1 MPSRHR
7 FHYSKA
13 QSMKKPRLSFW
24 QIWNMSFGF
33 LGIQFGFALQNGN
46 VSRIFQTLGAEID
59 QIPIL
64 WIAAPVTGLI
74 IQPIIGH
81 MSDHTW
87 TRLGRRRPYFLVGA
101 ILAST
106 ALILMPNSPGLWMAV
121 GMLWIMDASINI
133 SMEPFRAFVGDMM
146 PDEQRTLGFTM
157 QSFFIGIGA
166 FVASW
171 LPYALSEWFHISNSA
186 PEGEIPMTVRLSFY
200 LGGGVFLLAVLW
212 TVLRT
217 REYSPEEMQSF
228 QASAGDSQPS
238 QAESVE
244 PVVKYLR
251 RGIIWTL
258 VGLLIAWPIFRFSLE
273 KELYILSG
281 GFGLFGLL
289 QLATAAMIS
298 AGKERSALVSIIT
311 DLYRMPL
318 TMRQLAVVQFFS
330 WFALFSMWIYTTPAV
345 TQHMYHT
352 TDTTSE
358 VYNEGA
364 NLVSGMM
371 GWYNLFAAA
380 FGLLLLPL
388 LARLT
393 NRRITHSIA
402 LVVGGLGLASIL
414 VLNNPQHMIFSMIGV
429 GLAWASILAM
439 PYAILTG
446 ALPAHKMGVYMG
458 IFNFFIV
465 IPQILAATILGFM
478 VRSLFGGDSIYALL
492 TGGISLLVASVLIL
506 FVKDTH

>member
-1 MPSRHR
+1 
-7 FHYSKA
+7 
-13 QSMKKPRLSFW
+13 MKKPRLSFW

-74 IQPIIGH
+74 MQPIIGH
-81 MSDHTW
+81 MSDRTW
-87 TRLGRRRPYFLVGA
+87 GMLGRRRPYFTVGA
-101 ILAST
+101 ILASI
-106 ALILMPNSPGLWMAV
+106 ALILMPNSPGLWIAV

-133 SMEPFRAFVGDMM
+133 SMEPFRAFVGDML
-146 PDEQRTLGFTM
+146 PNNQRTLGFTM

-171 LPYALSEWFHISNSA
+171 LPYILSEWFHISNTA
-186 PEGEIPMTVRLSFY
+186 PEGEIPQTVRLSFY
-200 LGGGVFLLAVLW
+200 LGGAVFLLAVLW
-212 TVLRT
+212 TVIRT
-217 REYSPEEMQSF
+217 REYSPEELESF
-228 QASAGDSQPS
+228 QEETDKSKTGMEQT
-238 QAESVE
+238 VE
-244 PVVKYLR
+244 PLSKYLR
-251 RGIIWTL
+251 RGIIWTV
-258 VGLLIAWPIFRFSLE
+258 VGGVIAWPIFKYGLE
-273 KELYILSG
+273 KELYILAG
-281 GFGLFGLL
+281 GFGLFGIL
-289 QLATAAMIS
+289 QLLSAALIS
-298 AGKERSALVSIIT
+298 GRREESGLVSIMT
-311 DLYRMPL
+311 DLYRMPQ
-318 TMRQLAVVQFFS
+318 TMKQLAVVQFFS

-345 TQHMYHT
+345 TQTMYGT
-352 TDTTSE
+352 TDTTSAA
-358 VYNEGA
+358 YNEGA
-364 NLVSGMM
+364 NLVSGMF

-393 NRRITHSIA
+393 NRKITHSIA
-402 LVVGGLGLASIL
+402 LVIGGLGLASIL
-414 VLNNPQHMIFSMIGV
+414 VLNNPHLMIFSMIGI

-446 ALPAHKMGVYMG
+446 SLPHNKMGIYMG

-478 VRSLFGGDSIYALL
+478 VKSLFGGNSIYALL
-492 TGGISLLVASVLIL
+492 TGGISLLVAAVLIL
-506 FVKDTH
+506 FVKDVYTKS

>member
-1 MPSRHR
+1 M
-7 FHYSKA
+7 A
-13 QSMKKPRLSFW
+13 KKPRLSFW

-46 VSRIFQTLGAEID
+46 VSRIFQTLGADID

-74 IQPIIGH
+74 IQPIIGY
-81 MSDHTW
+81 MSDKTW
-87 TRLGRRRPYFLVGA
+87 NRLGRRRPYFLVGA

-106 ALILMPNSPGLWMAV
+106 ALFLMPNSPGLWMAV

-133 SMEPFRAFVGDMM
+133 TMEPFRAFVGDML
-146 PDEQRTLGFTM
+146 PDDQRTKGFTM

-171 LPYALSEWFHISNSA
+171 LPYALSEWFHISNTA

-217 REYSPEEMQSF
+217 KEYNPEELKSF
-228 QASAGDSQPS
+228 
-238 QAESVE
+238 AEEEGKAVDAKDDKPD
-244 PVVKYLR
+244 PVRKYWR
-251 RGIIWTL
+251 RGIIWSL
-258 VGLLIAWPIFRFSLE
+258 VGLVFAWPVYQYELE
-273 KELYILSG
+273 KELYILAG
-281 GFGLFGLL
+281 GLATFGVL
-289 QLATAAMIS
+289 QLASAALI
-298 AGKERSALVSIIT
+298 AGKKEKNGLVSIVT
-311 DLYRMPL
+311 DLYHMPL
-318 TMRQLAVVQFFS
+318 TMRQLAIVQFFS

-345 TQHMYHT
+345 TQTLYHT
-352 TDTTSE
+352 VDTTTE
-358 VYNEGA
+358 AYNEGA
-364 NLVSGMM
+364 NLVSGMF

-380 FGLLLLPL
+380 FGLVLLPF

-393 NRRITHSIA
+393 NRKITHSIA
-402 LVVGGLGLASIL
+402 LVVGGVGLASIM
-414 VLNNPQHMIFSMIGV
+414 VLNNPQHMIFSMIGI

-446 ALPAHKMGVYMG
+446 SLPAHKMGVYMG

-478 VRSLFGGDSIYALL
+478 VKTLYGGDSIYALV
-492 TGGISLLVASVLIL
+492 TGGVSMAVAAVLIL
-506 FVKDTH
+506 FVKDTNPK

>member
-1 MPSRHR
+1 
-7 FHYSKA
+7 
-13 QSMKKPRLSFW
+13 MKKPRLSFW

-81 MSDHTW
+81 MSDNTW
-87 TRLGRRRPYFLVGA
+87 GRLGRRRPYFLVGA
-101 ILAST
+101 IMASI
-106 ALILMPNSPGLWMAV
+106 ALILMPNSPGLWIAV

-133 SMEPFRAFVGDMM
+133 SMEPFRAFVGDML

-171 LPYALSEWFHISNSA
+171 LPYILSEWFKISNTA

-200 LGGGVFLLAVLW
+200 MGGGVFLLAVLW
-212 TVLRT
+212 TVIRT
-217 REYSPEEMQSF
+217 REYSPEELQSF
-228 QASAGDSQPS
+228 EESKVESQKS
-238 QAESVE
+238 KVETTE
-244 PVVKYLR
+244 PVIKYLR
-251 RGIIWTL
+251 RGIIWTV
-258 VGLLIAWPIFRFSLE
+258 VGLIIAWPIYQYSLA
-273 KELYILSG
+273 KELYILAG
-281 GFGLFGLL
+281 GFGLFGIL
-289 QLATAAMIS
+289 QLLVAAMIS
-298 AGKERSALVSIIT
+298 GHREKNGLVSIIT

-318 TMRQLAVVQFFS
+318 TMKQLAVVQFFS
-330 WFALFSMWIYTTPAV
+330 WFALFSMWIYTTSAV
-345 TQHMYHT
+345 THHMYET

-358 VYNEGA
+358 IYNEGA
-364 NLVSGMM
+364 NLVSGMF

-388 LARLT
+388 LAKLT
-393 NRRITHSIA
+393 NRKITHSIA
-402 LVVGGLGLASIL
+402 LVVGGIGLASIMI
-414 VLNNPQHMIFSMIGV
+414 LNNPQHMIFSMIGI
-429 GLAWASILAM
+429 GLAWASILSM

-446 ALPAHKMGVYMG
+446 SLPQHKMGVYMG

-478 VRSLFGGDSIYALL
+478 VKTIFGGDSIYALL
-492 TGGISLLVASVLIL
+492 TGGISLLVAAVLIH
-506 FVKDTH
+506 FVKDGKSKV

>member
-1 MPSRHR
+1 
-7 FHYSKA
+7 
-13 QSMKKPRLSFW
+13 MKKPKLSFW

-74 IQPIIGH
+74 VQPIIGH
-81 MSDHTW
+81 MSDNTRG
-87 TRLGRRRPYFLVGA
+87 RLGRRRPFFLVGA
-101 ILAST
+101 LLAST
-106 ALILMPNSPGLWMAV
+106 ALILMPNSPSLWIAV

-133 SMEPFRAFVGDMM
+133 TMEPFRAFVGDML
-146 PDEQRTLGFTM
+146 PDEQRTKGFTM

-171 LPYALSEWFHISNSA
+171 LPYALSEWFNISNPA

-212 TVLRT
+212 TVIRT
-217 REYSPEEMQSF
+217 KEYSPEELRSYVEN
-228 QASAGDSQPS
+228 
-238 QAESVE
+238 AESE
-244 PVVKYLR
+244 AEKYNDSPDPVNKYLR

-258 VGLLIAWPIFRFSLE
+258 AGILCALPVYYLKLE
-273 KELYILSG
+273 KELYILAG
-281 GFGLFGLL
+281 GLGLFGLL
-289 QLATAAMIS
+289 QLASAALIS
-298 AGKERSALVSIIT
+298 VSREKNGLVSIIT

-318 TMRQLAVVQFFS
+318 TMKQLAIVQFFS

-345 TQHMYHT
+345 TSHLYHT
-352 TDTTSE
+352 TDTTTAA
-358 VYNEGA
+358 YNEGA
-364 NLVSGMM
+364 NLVSGMF

-380 FGLLLLPL
+380 FGLVLLPF

-393 NRRITHSIA
+393 NRKITHAIA
-402 LVVGGLGLASIL
+402 LVVGGLGLASIMIL
-414 VLNNPQHMIFSMIGV
+414 SNPQYMIFSMVGI

-446 ALPAHKMGVYMG
+446 SLPSHKMGVYMG

-465 IPQILAATILGFM
+465 IPQWKKWTP
-478 VRSLFGGDSIYALL
+478 
-492 TGGISLLVASVLIL
+492 
-506 FVKDTH
+506 